1 MSINVQ
7 VSPSPSVNISVGN
20 GGNLLNLTPQA
31 YTLHA
36 NTHVSGGIDAINHNN
51 LLGLQGG
58 ASEQYYH
65 LTSGQYNN
73 LNNIVYNTG
82 NQNISGIKNFYSR
95 PTVNGTG
102 VLLIADLNDP
112 AGVIIGSD
120 GVLNQFG
127 TDAYQNIFG
136 DNAVAGNIFGNSSN
150 YNQFGDGADDNYFGN
165 NIIGFNYFGNNS
177 PYNDFGAYAENYF
190 GNDGTNTYYSGN
202 VVGLLAFNTRPTVN
216 GVGVLLIGEGG
227 GGGSSG
233 ASPTDSDLIIGLS
246 LFL

>member
-58 ASEQYYH
+58 TSEQYYH

-73 LNNIVYNTG
+73 LVTGEVIRPNQTGQFYSNSNPSGFITGINNIVYDFG
-82 NQNISGIKNFYSR
+82 NQNISGIKNFYS
-95 PTVNGTG
+95 
-102 VLLIADLNDP
+102 
-112 AGVIIGSD
+112 
-120 GVLNQFG
+120 
-127 TDAYQNIFG
+127 
-136 DNAVAGNIFGNSSN
+136 
-150 YNQFGDGADDNYFGN
+150 
-165 NIIGFNYFGNNS
+165 
-177 PYNDFGAYAENYF
+177 
-190 GNDGTNTYYSGN
+190 
-202 VVGLLAFNTRPTVN
+202 RPTVN

-233 ASPTDSDLIIGLS
+233 VSPTDSDLIIGLS